1 MSTLSSQALSPIA
14 TKLADAQ
21 IITDTSKRD
30 LPDSQDIDRVVPQ
43 APQNLKENHFLRNGH
58 SDDIYQ
64 SSG

>member
-21 IITDTSKRD
+21 LIIDTSKRD

-43 APQNLKENHFLRNGH
+43 APQK
-58 SDDIYQ
+58 S
-64 SSG
+64 